1 MIHLRK
7 LGALGLGI
15 APALTALGAFAA
27 SDTTGAEKT
36 TGLPQFDPS
45 TFTEQVFWLIVLFAI
60 FYVLMSR
67 LALPRLTSVL
77 DARRSRIDED
87 LEQAQKLKA
96 DAEKTLQD
104 FEKLMADA
112 RTQAYDIQ
120 AEARQSIA
128 AHAAERQTEVEAILT
143 READEAE
150 KRIQASI
157 NAAITEIKILATEPA
172 VAIVDR
178 VAGIKVSAED
188 AVAAVDS
195 ALSDRR

>member
-7 LGALGLGI
+7 LGAFGFVIIPALAAWG
-15 APALTALGAFAA
+15 APAAP
-27 SDTTGAEKT
+27 DTTSGEKS

-45 TFTEQVFWLIVLFAI
+45 TFTEQVFWFVVLFAI
-60 FYVLMSR
+60 FYLLMSR

-77 DARRSRIDED
+77 EARRSRIDED

-104 FEKLMADA
+104 FEKLMSDA
-112 RTQAYDIQ
+112 RAQAYDIQ

-128 AHAAERQTEVEAILT
+128 AHAAERQTEVEAVLA
-143 READEAE
+143 REAVEAE
-150 KRIQASI
+150 KRIQTSI
-157 NAAITEIKILATEPA
+157 DAAMTEIKTLAVEPA

-188 AVAAVDS
+188 AATAVDS
-195 ALSDRR
+195 ALTGRH